1 MSKKKINPLSE
12 RMKKGHQTT
21 QEDIEFIRINANKMT
36 DKELAKAIGC
46 STPSVVKIRGKF
58 NTTKRG
64 KKAKRTSQQ
73 IESELPSKVDIQ
85 NPSVINELEVE
96 GMDDEDL
103 RALFERLFKNS
114 TQFEILKDM
123 YTEKEV
129 RYYLEEFCIFVSEVR
144 SQGGEIT
151 SSEFR
156 NLDQLIQL
164 NIRRNR
170 LTIEEKH
177 TQDAIR
183 TALDEN
189 SITDVTEETR
199 VVVFQLQNAM
209 KDVNKNLKDI
219 TEQSLKLHTS
229 LDMVR
234 VERVKRM
241 ANSEHGIL
249 RIIQNMQEDKKRA
262 LVEKQ
267 AGMLKAST
275 TKARKKWKEEGFIF
289 APEE

>member
-58 NTTKRG
+58 NITKRG

-85 NPSVINELEVE
+85 DPSVINELEVE

-249 RIIQNMQEDKKRA
+249 RIIQNMQEDKKRV